1 MARQSIQF
9 GQVQE
14 SLLVPLYARA
24 LDSLKKRPIL
34 NDRKAAEMVR
44 SIDWDFKRFNQRW
57 RLASAT
63 LRTAMYDEWVKDF
76 LGRHPEGT
84 VVEIGAGLNTRFE
97 RLDNGSVHWFDL
109 DLPDA
114 VELRRRFF
122 SDSGRRVTLAGSI
135 VDPGWMEAVRRS
147 PGPYFFVAE
156 AVFVYLTEQEVKAAL
171 AQIAADFPR
180 ASIAFDTGHPAGMD
194 SMNRNHARLK
204 LEARFAWGCE
214 NPREIE
220 GWKIGLR
227 LVESRTLADVPDILR
242 SRLSL
247 RMRAVLRILVKLAP
261 VFAKVCQLN
270 LFAAQPEACHDV
282 APLVRRNA

>member
-1 MARQSIQF
+1 MARQSIRL

-97 RLDNGSVHWFDL
+97 RLDNGTVHWFDL

-114 VELRRRFF
+114 VELRRKFF
-122 SDSGRRVTLAGSI
+122 TDSARRVTLAGSI
-135 VDPGWMEAVRRS
+135 VGS
-147 PGPYFFVAE
+147 G
-156 AVFVYLTEQEVKAAL
+156 
-171 AQIAADFPR
+171 
-180 ASIAFDTGHPAGMD
+180 
-194 SMNRNHARLK
+194 
-204 LEARFAWGCE
+204 
-214 NPREIE
+214 
-220 GWKIGLR
+220 
-227 LVESRTLADVPDILR
+227 
-242 SRLSL
+242 
-247 RMRAVLRILVKLAP
+247 
-261 VFAKVCQLN
+261 
-270 LFAAQPEACHDV
+270 
-282 APLVRRNA
+282 